1 MKTESFSKTSAKILT
16 VVLTMLLTGVL
27 LGAGTS
33 DTFGQEDV
41 SGAYKRIIEDYRL
54 GAGDLVQVV
63 VWKNEEV
70 SGEFRVRPDG
80 KFSMPLIG
88 DILAEG
94 STTDGISMQVEQ
106 KLKLFIESPYVSIIV
121 IEAASNRIYILGEV
135 TNPGTYPIDG
145 PLTVLQA
152 LALAGGFTE
161 FAGKEKMILIRSS
174 GEMQTNMPLAYS
186 RILRTPGQKNNPILE
201 RGDTLVVP

>member
-1 MKTESFSKTSAKILT
+1 MKIKPGKIILT
-16 VVLTMLLTGVL
+16 AVLTLLLAGVL
-27 LGAGTS
+27 FVSGPLAA
-33 DTFGQEDV
+33 FGQEEV
-41 SGAYKRIIEDYRL
+41 SVVRQKPRADYNL

-63 VWKNEEV
+63 VWKNEDV

-94 STTDGISMQVEQ
+94 NTADSISMQVEQ
-106 KLKLFIESPYVSIIV
+106 KLKLFIESPYVSTIV
-121 IEAASNRIYILGEV
+121 VEAASNRIYVLGEV
-135 TNPGTYPIDG
+135 ANPGAYAVDG
-145 PLTVLQA
+145 SLTVLQA

-161 FAGKEKMILIRSS
+161 FASKEKMVLVRGVGVVQINTKLS
-174 GEMQTNMPLAYS
+174 YS
-186 RILRTPGQKNNPILE
+186 KIIRTPGEESNPIME